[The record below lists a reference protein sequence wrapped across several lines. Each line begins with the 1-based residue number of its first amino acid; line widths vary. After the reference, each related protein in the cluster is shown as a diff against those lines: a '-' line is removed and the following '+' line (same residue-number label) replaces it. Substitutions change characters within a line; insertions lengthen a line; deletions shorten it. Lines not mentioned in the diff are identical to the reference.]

1 MRNAF
6 WLQFLVVPLLFL
18 AAMQNDSCNKPA
30 PPPQSETAPATPTR
44 TASTNR
50 LKPGIWGG
58 NHISLEVSETETT
71 LEFDCAK
78 GRISKPI
85 TLDENGRFSLP
96 GKYVRERPG
105 PVRQGDEQDTDA
117 EYSGRLNAGTLTI
130 TVHVPGAPDLGPFT
144 LTEGRQ
150 GKVTKCL

>member
-6 WLQFLVVPLLFL
+6 WLQFLVLPLLFFS
-18 AAMQNDSCNKPA
+18 AVQNDSCNKPA
-30 PPPQSETAPATPTR
+30 PPPQTKTTPATPT
-44 TASTNR
+44 ASALTNR
-50 LKPGIWGG
+50 LKPGRWGG

-71 LEFDCAK
+71 LEFDCAN
-78 GRISKPI
+78 GTISKPI

-96 GKYVRERPG
+96 GKYVREGPG
-105 PVRQGDEQDTDA
+105 PVRQGDAQDSDA

-130 TVHVPGAPDLGPFT
+130 TVHIAGAPDIGPFS

-150 GKVTKCL
+150 GKITKCM